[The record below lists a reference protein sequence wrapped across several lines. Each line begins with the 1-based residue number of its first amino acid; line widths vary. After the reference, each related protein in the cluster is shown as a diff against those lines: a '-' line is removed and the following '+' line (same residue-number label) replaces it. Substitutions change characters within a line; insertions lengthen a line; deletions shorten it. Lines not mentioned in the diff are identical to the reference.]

1 MFHHIP
7 AFNPELVHP
16 KQSFIKQISGMPLV
30 QIFQKEL
37 PPDKIQAYKFALW
50 IGMASIIMF
59 FAAITSAYL
68 VRKPVGNWYEF
79 KLPVE
84 FFYSTI
90 LIVISSVFMEFTF
103 KALKSGNRSQYRY
116 GMLATLF
123 FGVLFIWMQIIAWKA
138 MVATGLFIDLN
149 VSVSFLYVIS
159 GFHAL
164 HVLGGLVVLLISAL
178 NAYWQEFTTGP
189 WKILRLDLTRQYWHF
204 VGILWIYLLVFLI
217 LQ

>member
-1 MFHHIP
+1 MFH
-7 AFNPELVHP
+7 
-16 KQSFIKQISGMPLV
+16 KD
-30 QIFQKEL
+30 L
-37 PPDKIQAYKFALW
+37 PPDKIQALKFGLW
-50 IGMASIIMF
+50 IAMASIIMF

-90 LIVISSVFMEFTF
+90 LIIFSSISIELAFHSF
-103 KALKSGNRSQYRY
+103 KKSEAQRY
-116 GMLATLF
+116 KIYTGITLI
-123 FGVLFIWMQIIAWKA
+123 FGISFIICQIMAWKA

-164 HVLGGLVVLLISAL
+164 HVIGGIVVLIISVL
-178 NAYWQEFTTGP
+178 NAWLYAFTNTP
-189 WKILRLDLTRQYWHF
+189 WRMLKLDLTRQYWHF
-204 VGILWIYLLVFLI
+204 VGILWLYLLIFLI

>member
-1 MFHHIP
+1 
-7 AFNPELVHP
+7 
-16 KQSFIKQISGMPLV
+16 MPIV
-30 QIFQKEL
+30 QIFHKDL

-79 KLPVE
+79 KLPIQ

-90 LIVISSVFMEFTF
+90 LIVLSSVFIEDAYRSI
-103 KALKSGNRSQYRY
+103 KAKREARY
-116 GMLATLF
+116 KRTIFLATA
-123 FGVLFIWMQIIAWKA
+123 FGVSFIIMQIISWKA

-164 HVLGGLVVLLISAL
+164 HVIGGLVALLISLL
-178 NAYWQEFTTGP
+178 NAFLYEFKP
-189 WKILRLDLTRQYWHF
+189 DPLRILKSDLVRQYWHF

>member
-1 MFHHIP
+1 
-7 AFNPELVHP
+7 
-16 KQSFIKQISGMPLV
+16 MPLV
-30 QIFQKEL
+30 QIFHKEL
-37 PPDKIQAYKFALW
+37 PPDKIQAFKFALW

-90 LIVISSVFMEFTF
+90 LIVISSFAIELAY
-103 KALKSGNRSQYRY
+103 KSLKKGNKTGYRN
-116 GMLATLF
+116 
-123 FGVLFIWMQIIAWKA
+123 GVLAAMIFGISFIIMQILAWKA
-138 MVATGLFIDLN
+138 MVSTGLFIDLN

-164 HVLGGLVVLLISAL
+164 HVLGGLVVLMISTI
-178 NAYWQEFTTGP
+178 NAYFLEFNPGP
-189 WKILRLDLTRQYWHF
+189 WKLLKLDLTRQYWHF

>member
-1 MFHHIP
+1 
-7 AFNPELVHP
+7 
-16 KQSFIKQISGMPLV
+16 MPLV

-37 PPDKIQAYKFALW
+37 PPDKIQAFKFALW

-90 LIVISSVFMEFTF
+90 LIVVSSFFMELTY
-103 KALKSGNRSQYRY
+103 KALKKGNKNVYQY
-116 GMLATLF
+116 GMLASMS
-123 FGVLFIWMQIIAWKA
+123 FGVLFIVMQIIAWKA

-164 HVLGGLVVLLISAL
+164 HVLGGLVVLLVSTI
-178 NAYWQEFTTGP
+178 NAFWQDFTTGP
-189 WKILRLDLTRQYWHF
+189 WRVLKLDLTRQYWHF

>member
-1 MFHHIP
+1 MPIVQMFH
-7 AFNPELVHP
+7 
-16 KQSFIKQISGMPLV
+16 
-30 QIFQKEL
+30 KEL

-79 KLPVE
+79 KLPVQ

-90 LIVISSVFMEFTF
+90 LIVLSSVFIENAYKSMKLGNENRYKLNIVFGT
-103 KALKSGNRSQYRY
+103 ALG
-116 GMLATLF
+116 LA
-123 FGVLFIWMQIIAWKA
+123 FIVMQIISWKV
-138 MVATGLFIDLN
+138 MVSTGLFIDLN

-164 HVLGGLVVLLISAL
+164 HVIGGLVVLLISLL
-178 NAYWQEFTTGP
+178 NAFLIEFQP
-189 WKILRLDLTRQYWHF
+189 DPMRILKSNLVRQYWHF
-204 VGILWIYLLVFLI
+204 VGILWLYLLIFLI